1 MTLLSKKIPYFNN
14 ILLYQNKTTWEIT
27 FLCMKNEQ
35 KLHLYMWWKKAY
47 FILHTI
53 HVTSLFLTQYN
64 KNFIFMSM
72 YRQISNKFN
81 IEL

>member
-1 MTLLSKKIPYFNN
+1 
-14 ILLYQNKTTWEIT
+14 
-27 FLCMKNEQ
+27 
-35 KLHLYMWWKKAY
+35 MWWKKAY

-64 KNFIFMSM
+64 KNFIFMSI